1 MKAFQ
6 VDELKE
12 FKASGFNRIDLAVTD
27 NFKLLMIS
35 FKPGQ
40 AVPPCVMERHTA
52 FYIIEGRGKVIASA
66 REELVREG
74 SIVLIE
80 PGLSRQIIADT
91 HLVVLAM
98 QYH

>member
-1 MKAFQ
+1 MKIFQ
-6 VDELKE
+6 VDEMKE
-12 FKASGFNRIDLAVTD
+12 FKASGFNRIDLDVTD

-40 AVPPCVMERHTA
+40 AVPACIMKRHTA
-52 FYIIEGRGKVIASA
+52 FYIIEGRGQVIASD
-66 REELVREG
+66 REEPVREG

-80 PGLSRQIIADT
+80 PNLSRQIIADT
-91 HLVVLAM
+91 HLVILAM

>member
-1 MKAFQ
+1 MELYQIDK
-6 VDELKE
+6 LKE
-12 FKASGFNRIDLAVTD
+12 FKDSGFNRIDLDVTE
-27 NFKLLMIS
+27 NFKLLMIT

-40 AVPPCVMERHTA
+40 AVPPCIMERHTA
-52 FYIIEGRGKVIASA
+52 FYIVEGRGKVIASD
-66 REELVREG
+66 REEPVQKG

-80 PGLSRQIIADT
+80 PGLSRQIIAHT